1 MRFMVTINMYQ
12 IVILVYNY
20 IILYLVLFGGVIYG

>member
-1 MRFMVTINMYQ
+1 MVTINMYQ
-12 IVILVYNY
+12 IVILVCNY

>member
-1 MRFMVTINMYQ
+1 MGFMVTINMYQ